1 MEYGDLHRGS
11 GILGKNIN
19 KCIDVVLRVQ
29 SWETGSSFS
38 IMPGVLIGYAE
49 MKGGAVPPLQN

>member
-1 MEYGDLHRGS
+1 MEYGDLHRGVRYPGQKYQQVYRCS
-11 GILGKNIN
+11 
-19 KCIDVVLRVQ
+19 VRVQ

-38 IMPGVLIGYAE
+38 IVPDVLIGYAE

>member
-19 KCIDVVLRVQ
+19 KCIDVV
-29 SWETGSSFS
+29 
-38 IMPGVLIGYAE
+38 
-49 MKGGAVPPLQN
+49 